1 MSIILYKKRNE
12 NKNNNN
18 RCTCSFGNVKTGDFQ
33 HGVINYI
40 PIHAKTPKIGTS
52 FYSKVPT
59 HTTFIIIK
67 NSYSNIE
74 ISHNIIII

>member
-18 RCTCSFGNVKTGDFQ
+18 RCTCSLGNVKTGDLQ
-33 HGVINYI
+33 HRVINYI
-40 PIHAKTPKIGTS
+40 PIHTKTPKIGTS
-52 FYSKVPT
+52 LYSKVPT
-59 HTTFIIIK
+59 HTTFITIK

-74 ISHNIIII
+74 ISYII